1 MHRLTEAYPLI
12 IAPDQVDNGVNDL
25 DTSYLMLADTVMR
38 LGVYSENR
46 TGINTY
52 KYFGTQLDIDL
63 WQGFSMLTTKR
74 VYVRAMFEELCWILN
89 GHTNIKPLLD
99 ADVHIWDGW
108 ANQNGDLG
116 PVYGQQWRN
125 REDTTIIYN
134 RDPYR
139 FEKIEFC
146 KNNGYKLVAGF
157 KEGCVYTRNID
168 QIQMVLDRLKTH
180 PDCRRLIVDGWNPA
194 VLPTD
199 DHPTKQAEIGR
210 QALPACHTLFQFGTN
225 PIKGGRCLIS
235 ELSLLNVYTVDGQ
248 TYLSGVAIPYTE
260 DQFHNMTA
268 DEIRNVLSEYADHEV
283 PYERE
288 INTHLYM
295 RSNDLFLG
303 NPFNVSSYAALTAL
317 VAAVVGMIP
326 NRLIISFGDVHIY
339 ENHVEALQKQATN
352 LDRAKMAPKL
362 LTIGVGPTQKADLKN
377 LTTDNFRVLGYDHCG
392 VIEGAVAV

>member
-1 MHRLTEAYPLI
+1 MRLTEANPLI

-25 DTSYLMLADTVMR
+25 DSDYLMLADTIMR

-52 KYFGTQLDIDL
+52 KYFGTQLDINL
-63 WQGFSMLTTKR
+63 LQGFSMLTTKR

-89 GHTNIKPLLD
+89 GSTNIQPLLD

-108 ANQNGDLG
+108 ANKNGDLG
-116 PVYGQQWRN
+116 PVYGKQWRD

-139 FEKIEFC
+139 FEKIQFC
-146 KNNGYKLVAGF
+146 KNNGYTLVAGF
-157 KEGCVYTRNID
+157 KQGSVYTRNID

-180 PDCRRLIVDGWNPA
+180 PDCRRLIVDGWNPS

-225 PIKGGRCLIS
+225 PINGNAYRIS
-235 ELSLLNVYTVDGQ
+235 DLSLFNVYTVDGQ
-248 TYLSGVAIPYTE
+248 TYLSGVAIPYSE

-283 PYERE
+283 PYKRE

-303 NPFNVSSYAALTAL
+303 NPFNVSSYAALTAV

-352 LDRAKMAPKL
+352 LDKAKVAPKL
-362 LTIGVGPTQKADLKN
+362 LTIGVGPTQKADLRN

-392 VIEGAVAV
+392 VIEGKVAV